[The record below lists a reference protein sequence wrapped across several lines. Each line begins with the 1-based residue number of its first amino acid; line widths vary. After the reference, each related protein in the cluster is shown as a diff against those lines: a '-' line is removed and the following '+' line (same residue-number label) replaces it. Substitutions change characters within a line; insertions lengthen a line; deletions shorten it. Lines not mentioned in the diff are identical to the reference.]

1 VRGALRSFR
10 YVKAFSST
18 LRYLCARAAG
28 HAVPIY
34 AKRDPKMQTV
44 TSEYAAEHL
53 EALIEQ
59 ARSGAE
65 ILIVRDGVP
74 VARLVAIHAG
84 EDEHH
89 APDEE
94 VDAAFHGD

>member
-10 YVKAFSST
+10 YVKAFSSS

-53 EALIEQ
+53 EVLIEQ
-59 ARSGAE
+59 VRGGAD
-65 ILIVRDGVP
+65 IVIARDGIP
-74 VARLVAIHAG
+74 VARLVPIHG
-84 EDEHH
+84 GDDEAH